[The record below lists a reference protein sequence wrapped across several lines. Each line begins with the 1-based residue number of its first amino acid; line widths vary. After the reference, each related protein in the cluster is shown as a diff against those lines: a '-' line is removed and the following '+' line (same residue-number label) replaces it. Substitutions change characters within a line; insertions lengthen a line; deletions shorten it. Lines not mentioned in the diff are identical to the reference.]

1 MFQVVMAA
9 AAAVVVMGVMTRL
22 YRRYKLEDA
31 GQEQI
36 P

>member
-9 AAAVVVMGVMTRL
+9 AAAVVVMGVMARL